1 MQRLYTEV
9 KGMQREWLMKR
20 IKWLALYTVFTLFY
34 LIVIP
39 EIIFRT
45 LSEDAYMKLGE
56 IVNPFQIFPS
66 TANALFIAIIIS
78 ALLLAWLTIK
88 LVKRVIRRG
97 NSTL

>member
-45 LSEDAYMKLGE
+45 LSEDAYMKLGK
-56 IVNPFQIFPS
+56 IVNPFQVFPS
-66 TANALFIAIIIS
+66 TVNALFIAIIIS
-78 ALLLAWLTIK
+78 SLLLAWLTIK
-88 LVKRVIRRG
+88 LIKRVTRRG
-97 NSTL
+97 NSTP

>member
-1 MQRLYTEV
+1 
-9 KGMQREWLMKR
+9 MKR

-66 TANALFIAIIIS
+66 TVNALFIAIIIS
-78 ALLLAWLTIK
+78 SLLLAWLTIK
-88 LVKRVIRRG
+88 LIKRVTRHG
-97 NSTL
+97 NSMF

>member
-9 KGMQREWLMKR
+9 KGMQGEWLMKR
-20 IKWLALYTVFTLFY
+20 IKWLVLYTVFTLFY
-34 LIVIP
+34 LIAIP

-66 TANALFIAIIIS
+66 TVNALFIAIIVS
-78 ALLLAWLTIK
+78 SLLLAWLTVK
-88 LVKRVIRRG
+88 LIHRVTKRG

>member
-1 MQRLYTEV
+1 
-9 KGMQREWLMKR
+9 MKR
-20 IKWLALYTVFTLFY
+20 IKWLVLYTVFTLFY
-34 LIVIP
+34 LIAIP

-56 IVNPFQIFPS
+56 IVNPFQILPS

-88 LVKRVIRRG
+88 LIKCVTRHG

>member
-1 MQRLYTEV
+1 
-9 KGMQREWLMKR
+9 MQREWLMKR

-66 TANALFIAIIIS
+66 TVNALFIAIIIS

-88 LVKRVIRRG
+88 LIKRVTRRG

>member
-1 MQRLYTEV
+1 MQRLYTEA

-66 TANALFIAIIIS
+66 TVNALFIAIIIS

-88 LVKRVIRRG
+88 LVKRVTRRG

>member
-66 TANALFIAIIIS
+66 TANALFVEIIIS

-88 LVKRVIRRG
+88 LVKRVTRRG

>member
-56 IVNPFQIFPS
+56 IVNPFQISPS

-88 LVKRVIRRG
+88 LIKRVTRRG

>member
-66 TANALFIAIIIS
+66 TANALLIAIIIS

-88 LVKRVIRRG
+88 LIKRVTRRG
-97 NSTL
+97 NSTI

>member
-56 IVNPFQIFPS
+56 IVNPFQTFPS

-88 LVKRVIRRG
+88 LIKRVTRRG

>member
-1 MQRLYTEV
+1 
-9 KGMQREWLMKR
+9 MQREWLMKR

-45 LSEDAYMKLGE
+45 LSEDAYMKLGK
-56 IVNPFQIFPS
+56 IVNPFQVFPS
-66 TANALFIAIIIS
+66 TVNALFIAIIIS
-78 ALLLAWLTIK
+78 SLLLAWLTIK
-88 LVKRVIRRG
+88 LIKRVTRRG

>member
-66 TANALFIAIIIS
+66 TVNALFIAIIIS

-88 LVKRVIRRG
+88 LIKRVTRPG